1 MWITQVNT
9 YSLEQITWVSV
20 CDMFSFSPHPNMAP
34 QNLFNENHLNRKAL
48 SNQNYFF
55 PYSSTAP
62 EHKKIGLN
70 LSLFLEIPSI
80 NAIFDLIN
88 ITKISIGF
96 LICDSLSYCDQIL
109 RLFLKNLVWSSTRIF
124 DSYYGVQRAHSI
136 IVVFH

>member
-1 MWITQVNT
+1 MNHTSEYIFSRAN
-9 YSLEQITWVSV
+9 YSSV

-34 QNLFNENHLNRKAL
+34 QNLFNGNHLNRKAL